1 MTRRERIQQSELL
14 FKTQG
19 LSSQRPINV
28 VKVDNIL
35 TRARAVMDERED
47 EVKVMNA
54 MMLYSRVATI
64 RDVQLEE
71 NKVLE

>member
-14 FKTQG
+14 FKTQR

>member
-1 MTRRERIQQSELL
+1 
-14 FKTQG
+14 
-19 LSSQRPINV
+19 
-28 VKVDNIL
+28 
-35 TRARAVMDERED
+35 MDERED

>member
-14 FKTQG
+14 FKTQR

-64 RDVQLEE
+64 RDV
-71 NKVLE
+71 